1 MTRFNC
7 LSRDC
12 PVFGPH
18 LLEASAGT
26 GKTFS
31 IEHIYV
37 RLILE
42 SQKQIPIDVE
52 QVLAVTFTRAAAR
65 ELKARIRANFEKALS
80 FFESEK
86 KDAAWDYLKPYFE
99 SKEDLEEAKRALGDA
114 LAAFDRC
121 QIFTIHSFCW
131 RMLREFA
138 FEAKENFSLAD
149 PDQEIGSSPNLSRAV
164 LDFLELG
171 VDEKTLC
178 VEQAGLLLKKFSS
191 LEEMGERLLRF
202 EEAEGFPFSDLH
214 LQCKAALQACPFRE
228 IEPKKLFEDFHSL
241 QTHFKAV
248 VKGDFEAQTAAFA
261 EILIDP
267 ENPSPLRV
275 LIKEKAN
282 LFSFL
287 GPENRKVRAVLPEF
301 FHYPGIFEWGGRHLL
316 PLIQKANRDSF
327 STLQAAWNPLGK
339 KIALDEE
346 SVSPDEIL
354 AKMKKAVEQ
363 EPFMRAIQS
372 KYAAAIIDEFQDTDE
387 TQWEIFQRLFL
398 HQTRLRAVYLVGDPK
413 QSIYRFRK
421 ADVYI
426 YLKAKEVLGENSLY
440 HLDTNFRSSKKLVG
454 ALNALFSR
462 EWLFLPQAKRSL
474 EYLPVEA
481 GAEVD
486 SDFADQKGALHFLL
500 AEGDPKALFERVYLP
515 YAALEIEK
523 LLPEVKKGNSFAL
536 LVKDRFQ
543 AEQALEFLRQRGIG
557 AVARS
562 RTPLGTTF
570 AFEALSELFDAILSP
585 QDENR
590 IRIVQAGPFSSL
602 KNPLPF
608 ARFKRTLEE
617 RGLVFFCSLFFN
629 TQINGRSIK
638 EQVVSYGVSFYRDLM
653 QIFEILFAWE
663 STQGFSFE
671 SLKRFLSRLKD
682 LKEDQGGRRRME
694 TDENAVQ
701 VMTLHVSKGLEF
713 DIVFAL
719 GLISPTPDTEEEVE
733 ELNAEKLR
741 QLYVAMTRAK
751 KRLYVPALL
760 AETKSELSTRSPME
774 LFCAQLEKESPLTDL
789 LDALGK
795 KESITFERLPDPFS
809 LPPFPFLSKTAP
821 SLSFIEPKTGYS
833 ASLISSFTSLA
844 KTKGEILE
852 LPLPEIAGTDFTLHT
867 MPRGAETGILIHS
880 LFEKLFSSTKG
891 KNPEEIER
899 LVEEELRFSPLFNWK
914 KPIQERVQET
924 LAMSLQAG
932 SETFSLNEVDPTL
945 LQVEMEFLFDTP
957 PDFVKGFIDLVFF
970 HKGKY
975 YFVDWKT
982 NWLGNSDEDYD
993 FPNLSKTMENHDYP
1007 LQAAIYAEALR
1018 RHLKMEENFDEVFG
1032 GAFYL
1037 FLRGKAY
1044 VHLKPDLKLYRERHV
1059 PF

>member
-1 MTRFNC
+1 MAQFNC

-31 IEHIYV
+31 IEQIYV

-42 SQKQIPIDVE
+42 SQGQVPIDVE
-52 QVLAVTFTRAAAR
+52 QILAVTFTRAAAR
-65 ELKARIRANFEKALS
+65 ELKTRIRANFEKALS
-80 FFESEK
+80 FFESGK

-99 SKEDLEEAKRALGDA
+99 SKDDLDEAKRVLSDA
-114 LAAFDRC
+114 LVAFDRC
-121 QIFTIHSFCW
+121 QIFTIHGFCW

-138 FEAKENFSLAD
+138 FEANENFSLAD
-149 PDQEIGSSPNLSRAV
+149 PDQETGFSPNLSRAV

-171 VDEKTLC
+171 IDEKILC
-178 VEQAGLLLKKFSS
+178 PEQAGLLLRKFPS

-202 EEAEGFPFSDLH
+202 EEAEGFSFLELH
-214 LQCKAALQACPFRE
+214 SRCKAALQACPFRE
-228 IEPKKLFEDFHSL
+228 IDPKKLFEDFHSL
-241 QTHFKAV
+241 RPHFKAV

-261 EILIDP
+261 EILADP
-267 ENPSPLRV
+267 ENPSPLRL

-287 GPENRKVRAVLPEF
+287 DLQNRKVRTVLPEF
-301 FHYPGIFEWGGRHLL
+301 FHYPGIFEWGGRHLM

-327 STLQAAWNPLGK
+327 LTLQAAWNPLGK
-339 KIALDEE
+339 KIALEEE
-346 SVSPDEIL
+346 SLSPDEIL
-354 AKMKKAVEQ
+354 SKMKKAVEQ
-363 EPFMRAIQS
+363 EPFIRAIQS

-398 HQTRLRAVYLVGDPK
+398 HQTALRAIYLVGDPK

-426 YLKAKEVLGENSLY
+426 YLKAKEVLGEKALY
-440 HLDTNFRSSKKLVG
+440 HLDTNFRSSKKLVS

-462 EWLFLPQAKRSL
+462 EWLYLPQAKQPL
-474 EYLPVEA
+474 EYLPVKA
-481 GAEVD
+481 GAQVD
-486 SDFADQKGALHFLL
+486 SDFADQKGALHVLL
-500 AEGDPKALFERVYLP
+500 AEGDPKALFESVFLP

-523 LLPEVKKGNSFAL
+523 LLPEVKKANSLAL

-543 AEQALEFLRQRGIG
+543 AEQALEFLKQRGIG

-585 QDENR
+585 EDENR
-590 IRIVQAGPFSSL
+590 MRIVQAGPFSSL
-602 KNPLPF
+602 KNPLPL
-608 ARFKRTLEE
+608 ARFKRALEE

-629 TQINGRSIK
+629 TRIDGRSIK
-638 EQVVSYGVSFYRDLM
+638 ERIVSYDLSFYRDLM

-663 STQGFSFE
+663 SNQGFSFE
-671 SLKRFLSRLKD
+671 SFKKFLARLKN

-694 TDENAVQ
+694 TDEDAVQ

-713 DIVFAL
+713 DVVFAL

-760 AETKSELSTRSPME
+760 AETKGGLSTRSPME
-774 LFCAQLEKESPLTDL
+774 LFCAQLEKESPLPDFL
-789 LDALGK
+789 EALGK
-795 KESITFERLPDPFS
+795 EESITFERLPDP
-809 LPPFPFLSKTAP
+809 LPVPPSSFLNKALP

-852 LPLPEIAGTDFTLHT
+852 LPPLGMTGTDFTLHT

-880 LFEKLFSSTKG
+880 LFEKLFCSSKW

-914 KPIQERVQET
+914 KPIQQGVLET
-924 LAMSLQAG
+924 LAMPLHTG
-932 SETFSLNEVDPTL
+932 LETFSLNEVDPTL

-957 PDFVKGFIDLVFF
+957 PNFVKGFIDLVFF

-993 FPNLSKTMENHDYP
+993 FPSLSKAMENHDYP

-1018 RHLKMEENFDEVFG
+1018 RHLKMEGNFDEVFG

-1037 FLRGKAY
+1037 FLRGKTY
-1044 VHLKPDLKLYRERHV
+1044 FHLQPDLKIYRESHV